1 MNKRYLNFELLRII
15 AMLFI
20 VIWHF
25 IVKGTIHYGGGEEIT
40 YIQGAPIYNVIL
52 YSIMT
57 IVSSCGVDLFVLLSG
72 YFLSSS
78 FILKL
83 DRIFHIWMITFF
95 YLFLIGCV
103 AYFLFPKALS
113 LIEIAK
119 TLRPISGG
127 NYWFI
132 KCYMGMVLLAPFIAN
147 VVGNLNKRTF
157 LVLILIMF
165 LLAFHYTGLYFDSNN
180 RLRLFILLFLISAYI
195 RKFDLPSFINKNA
208 WYILL
213 GIWCFQMILTVFE
226 VQYEQSVTGFKG
238 WATDNDSLTIITS
251 TLFFIGFKNLQLS
264 KCKSSLEY
272 ISKYTF
278 AVYLIHDNQFIAH
291 FLWNKWLHISLFS
304 PLYALYLVIIPI
316 LIFVV
321 CFLCDIIRSYLFK
334 LFYIPEIENIIKKYN
349 IVIN

>member
-103 AYFLFPKALS
+103 AYFLFPKAL
-113 LIEIAK
+113 
-119 TLRPISGG
+119 
-127 NYWFI
+127 
-132 KCYMGMVLLAPFIAN
+132 
-147 VVGNLNKRTF
+147 
-157 LVLILIMF
+157 
-165 LLAFHYTGLYFDSNN
+165 
-180 RLRLFILLFLISAYI
+180 
-195 RKFDLPSFINKNA
+195 
-208 WYILL
+208 
-213 GIWCFQMILTVFE
+213 
-226 VQYEQSVTGFKG
+226 
-238 WATDNDSLTIITS
+238 
-251 TLFFIGFKNLQLS
+251 
-264 KCKSSLEY
+264 
-272 ISKYTF
+272 
-278 AVYLIHDNQFIAH
+278 
-291 FLWNKWLHISLFS
+291 
-304 PLYALYLVIIPI
+304 
-316 LIFVV
+316 
-321 CFLCDIIRSYLFK
+321 
-334 LFYIPEIENIIKKYN
+334 
-349 IVIN
+349 